1 MQSGPGIP
9 ERDKNARPAIDQLIK
24 YSRYRAFLAPF
35 KERELRSLGHRNSP
49 AIYLEELAFL
59 TGIKMRGQL
68 SINSLNTVG
77 TAHFWPHL
85 RRENCEALNG
95 KALVLT
101 FSFKVDTFRVRFRN
115 EISLD
120 IKES

>member
-1 MQSGPGIP
+1 VQSGPGIP
-9 ERDKNARPAIDQLIK
+9 DRDKNARPAIDQLIK

-35 KERELRSLGHRNSP
+35 KERELRSP
-49 AIYLEELAFL
+49 
-59 TGIKMRGQL
+59 
-68 SINSLNTVG
+68 V
-77 TAHFWPHL
+77 
-85 RRENCEALNG
+85 
-95 KALVLT
+95 VLT